1 MRDTKQELGEFEI
14 PHPSSSHIVNI
25 EPNDITATPS
35 TENLS
40 EKEKHSSTKP
50 DKDNGGSNSDK
61 KKNKKGKKDKKDKDA
76 EDDGPKVS
84 YLQLYRFASPFDWL
98 CVLVGTLC
106 SFVNGVGQPL
116 VALLMGNVIDNLDT
130 NSDSTADAV
139 ARLRIIVIKFTVVG
153 AIMFVVAYGQM
164 CLFTLS
170 AENQSKRIREKY
182 LHAILR
188 QDISWHD
195 TSKKNESLNSR
206 LSADTQL
213 IFDGLADKVGLC
225 LSSLATFVAG
235 FVIAFTHG
243 WRMSLVLLTSVPLM
257 AIAGGLMAKYATAS
271 SADGQDSYA
280 KAGGL
285 AEQAIG
291 SIRTV
296 VAFDGQKRE
305 LNKFNAVLAEAYK
318 SGVKKAFATGIGM
331 GSFMLIMFLSYSL
344 AFFYGSKQVKDGKMT
359 SGDVLTVLFG
369 TVIGAFSIGNVGPN
383 IAVFGKAQA
392 AAYTIFRTIDRIPA
406 IDSFDPSGLKPENL
420 TGHIVVKDVNFS
432 YPSRPNVP
440 ILSNM
445 NIEIMPGQ
453 TVALVGHSGSGK
465 STIIGL
471 LERFYDPS
479 SGSVTVDG
487 IDLRDFNVRHLRD
500 SIGLVSQEPVLF
512 NATIKQNIMY
522 GTRKDQKTPT
532 DKEIEEACRLSNAH
546 DFISKLPNGYNTMVG
561 EKGAL
566 LSGGQ
571 KQRIAIARALIKNP
585 SILLLDEATSALDTE
600 SERIVQAA
608 LDNAANGRSTVVI
621 AHRLS
626 TIMNADLI
634 YVMDK
639 GVVLE
644 SGTHESLMAL
654 GGTYTEFVA
663 KQQLKTGGVDVE
675 APEGFE
681 KEIVP
686 ISPSS
691 PRIAITD
698 AAIPEGAR
706 TSGKMGSLLRRMS
719 SHHSVDRSEKSVD
732 GAVVLDISEDKE
744 MSIARQKK
752 EAAKKLKMQKAP
764 IGRTIKYL
772 KDDVHLCLLGV
783 FFACIQGALFP
794 GFSQIFSRAIT
805 VLSTSHDLGDQF
817 IPKANHYALLFCILA
832 FIGFIG
838 FCGGMASFLVVGER
852 LTRKMRYLSYKSI
865 LSQEMAF
872 FDRPENSTGALASR
886 LATDS
891 QQMFDMVSQVILT
904 TVSSL
909 ATIAVGLGFAF
920 YASWQMTLII
930 LAAVPIIGLGQYL
943 ELASLSGFGE
953 KTRKAYEKSGQ
964 VAGEAIANIRTVVSL
979 AKEETFESR
988 YFDVT
993 REPHKYARHKAVFAS
1008 FGFAMSQAVAYWS
1021 YSVGF
1026 YGGYRLVES
1035 GIIGWGQMFDCMF
1048 SIVFTAMSL
1057 GHITSEL
1064 PKFAKGK
1071 QSAINIYEL
1080 LDKDTTI
1087 DADRAGIELD
1097 AVSGSLGL
1105 DTVDFSYP
1113 TRQNIQIFKGVD
1125 IKVKPSQTVALVGPS
1140 GCGKSTI
1147 VALLERWYET
1157 DGGKVVIDNH
1167 NIRDLQLHNIRQHMA
1182 LVGQEP
1188 VLFDM
1193 SIKDNILYGLPDSEG
1208 TMEQVE
1214 AAAKQANIHNF
1225 VLSLPNG
1232 YDTNVG
1238 DKGSQL
1244 SGGQKQRIAIAR
1256 ALIRNP
1262 KVLLLDEATS
1272 ALDSES
1278 EKLVQE
1284 ALDKARYGRTTI
1296 VIAHRLSTIQD
1307 ADLILV
1313 VKNGQIVESGRHYEL
1328 VALGGVYADLCKKQN
1343 L

>member
-1 MRDTKQELGEFEI
+1 MATATSSQTGRGEKEELFELEKTNS
-14 PHPSSSHIVNI
+14 PEESHMVDMDR
-25 EPNDITATPS
+25 NDITATPS
-35 TENLS
+35 SEDLS
-40 EKEKHSSTKP
+40 EKGKGVGGDDDKP
-50 DKDNGGSNSDK
+50 E
-61 KKNKKGKKDKKDKDA
+61 A
-76 EDDGPKVS
+76 KVS
-84 YLQLYRFASPFDWL
+84 YLQLYRFASASDWT
-98 CVLVGTLC
+98 CVFIGTLC
-106 SFVNGVGQPL
+106 AFACGIGQPL
-116 VALLMGNVIDNLDT
+116 IALLMGDVINKLNVPNPLDPV
-130 NSDSTADAV
+130 NDIRD
-139 ARLRIIVIKFTVVG
+139 IVIKFTVVG
-153 AIMFVVAYGQM
+153 AAMFVFAYGQM

-170 AENQSKRIREKY
+170 AENQTKRIREKY

-195 TSKKNESLNSR
+195 VGKKSESLNSR

-257 AIAGGLMAKYATAS
+257 AAAGAFMSKFATDTS
-271 SADGQDSYA
+271 VDGQNAYA
-280 KAGGL
+280 KAGGV
-285 AEQAIG
+285 AEQAIA

-305 LNKFNAVLAEAYK
+305 LKKFSGFLDEAYK
-318 SGVKKAFATGIGM
+318 SGIKKAIATGIGM

-344 AFFYGSKQVKDGKMT
+344 AFYYGARQVRDGKMDP
-359 SGDVLTVLFG
+359 GDVLTVLFG
-369 TVIGAFSIGNVGPN
+369 TIIGAFSIGNVGPN
-383 IAVFGKAQA
+383 VAVFGKAQA
-392 AAYTIFRTIDRIPA
+392 AAYTIFQTIDRVPE
-406 IDSFDPSGLKPENL
+406 IDAFDPSGLKPENL
-420 TGHIVVKDVNFS
+420 TGHIVVKDVNFA
-432 YPSRPNVP
+432 YPSRPNIQ
-440 ILSNM
+440 ILKNM
-445 NIEIMPGQ
+445 NIEVKPGQ

-471 LERFYDPS
+471 LERFYNPT
-479 SGSVTVDG
+479 SGSITLDG
-487 IDLRDFNVRHLRD
+487 IELKDINVRHLRD

-522 GTRKDQKTPT
+522 GTRNNQKVPT
-532 DKEIEEACRLSNAH
+532 DKEIEDACRLSNAH
-546 DFISKLPNGYNTMVG
+546 DFISKLPQGYNTMVG

-585 SILLLDEATSALDTE
+585 AILLLDEATSALDTD

-608 LDNAANGRSTVVI
+608 LDNASNGRSTVVI

-626 TIMNADLI
+626 TIMNADWI
-634 YVMDK
+634 YVMDR

-644 SGTHESLMAL
+644 SGTHVSLMAQ
-654 GGTYTEFVA
+654 GGVYTEFVA

-675 APEGFE
+675 APEVAE
-681 KEIVP
+681 QDIVP
-686 ISPSS
+686 ASS
-691 PRIAITD
+691 PRIAIEE

-706 TSGKMGSLLRRMS
+706 SGRRMS
-719 SHHSVDRSEKSVD
+719 TFLRRKSSQHSVTRSEKSAE
-732 GAVVLDISEDKE
+732 GAVAVSIPEDKE
-744 MSIARQKK
+744 MTLAREKK
-752 EAAKKLKMQKAP
+752 EAARKLKMQKAP

-772 KDDVHLCLLGV
+772 RDDALLCLLGV
-783 FFACIQGALFP
+783 FFAMIQGALFP

-805 VLSTSHDLGDQF
+805 VLSQFDTLKGDF
-817 IPKANHYALLFCILA
+817 IPEADHYALLFFIIA
-832 FIGFIG
+832 FVGFTG
-838 FCGGMASFLVVGER
+838 FCGGMTTFLTVGER
-852 LTRKMRYLSYKSI
+852 VTRRMRYLSYQSI

-909 ATIAVGLGFAF
+909 TTMAVGLGFAF

-930 LAAVPIIGLGQYL
+930 LAAVPVIGLGQYL

-979 AKEETFESR
+979 AKEDTFESR
-988 YFDVT
+988 YFEVT
-993 REPHKYARHKAVFAS
+993 KEPHKYARNKALFAS
-1008 FGFAMSQAVAYWS
+1008 FGFAMSQGVAYWS
-1021 YSVGF
+1021 YSIGF
-1026 YGGYRLVES
+1026 YGGLRLVEA
-1035 GIIGWGQMFDCMF
+1035 GTIGWGQVFNCML

-1087 DADRAGIELD
+1087 DADRDGVKID
-1097 AVSGSLGL
+1097 AVHGSLSL
-1105 DTVDFSYP
+1105 EKVDFTYP
-1113 TRQNIQIFKGVD
+1113 TRQNIQIFNGVD

-1147 VALLERWYET
+1147 IALLERWYDV
-1157 DGGKVVIDNH
+1157 DGGKAVIDSH
-1167 NIRDLQLHNIRQHMA
+1167 DIRDLQLHNIRNHMA

-1188 VLFDM
+1188 ILFDM
-1193 SIKDNILYGLPDSEG
+1193 SIKDNILYGLPNSEG

-1214 AAAKQANIHNF
+1214 EAAKVANIHNF

-1262 KVLLLDEATS
+1262 KILLLDEATS

-1313 VKNGQIVESGRHYEL
+1313 VKSGVVVESGRHYEL
-1328 VALGGVYADLCKKQN
+1328 VSLGGVYADLCQKQN

>member
-1 MRDTKQELGEFEI
+1 MSAENSSSNKGTLHQETLELEKRDT
-14 PHPSSSHIVNI
+14 VVDVDR
-25 EPNDITATPS
+25 NDITATPS
-35 TENLS
+35 SVDLS
-40 EKEKHSSTKP
+40 DT
-50 DKDNGGSNSDK
+50 NSDDK
-61 KKNKKGKKDKKDKDA
+61 AVELDKNGKPIAKP
-76 EDDGPKVS
+76 EPKIS
-84 YLQLYRFASPFDWL
+84 YLQLYRFASPFDYF
-98 CVLVGTLC
+98 CVFLGTLC
-106 SFVNGVGQPL
+106 AFANGVGQPL
-116 VALLMGNVIDNLDT
+116 VALLMGDVI
-130 NSDSTADAV
+130 NSIAV
-139 ARLRIIVIKFTVVG
+139 LGANPEDEMLNAQLIAEMRILVIKFTVVG
-153 AIMFVVAYGQM
+153 AIMFFVAYGQM

-170 AENQSKRIREKY
+170 AENQTKRIREKY

-188 QDISWHD
+188 QDITWHD
-195 TSKKNESLNSR
+195 IGKKSESLNSR

-213 IFDGLADKVGLC
+213 IFDGLADKVGIC

-235 FVIAFTHG
+235 FIIAFTHG

-257 AIAGGLMAKYATAS
+257 AAAGALMAKYAGES

-280 KAGGL
+280 AAGGL

-296 VAFDGQKRE
+296 VAFGGQKRE
-305 LNKFNAVLAEAYK
+305 LRKFNAVLEEAYK
-318 SGVKKAFATGIGM
+318 SGVKKSIATGLGM
-331 GSFMLIMFLSYSL
+331 GSFMLIMFMSYSL
-344 AFFYGSKQVKDGKMT
+344 AFYYGAGQVKAGHMEP
-359 SGDVLTVLFG
+359 GNVLTVLFA
-369 TVIGAFSIGNVGPN
+369 TIIGAFSIGNVGPN
-383 IAVFGKAQA
+383 IASFGKAQA
-392 AAYTIFRTIDRIPA
+392 AAYTIFHTIDRVPA
-406 IDSFDPSGLKPENL
+406 IDSSDPSGLKPESL
-420 TGHIVVKDVNFS
+420 QGHIVVKNVNFA

-440 ILSNM
+440 ILKDM
-445 NIEIMPGQ
+445 NIEVKPGQ

-471 LERFYDPS
+471 LERFYDPTT
-479 SGSVTVDG
+479 GSITVDG
-487 IDLRDFNVRHLRD
+487 IEVKDFNIRHLRD

-512 NATIKQNIMY
+512 NATIKQNILY
-522 GTRKDQKTPT
+522 GVRKDQKQPT
-532 DKEIEEACRLSNAH
+532 DADIEKVCRLANAH
-546 DFISKLPNGYNTMVG
+546 DYISKLPQGYNTMVG

-585 SILLLDEATSALDTE
+585 TILLLDEATSALDTE

-608 LDNAANGRSTVVI
+608 LDNAATGRSTVVI

-634 YVMDK
+634 YVMDR

-663 KQQLKTGGVDVE
+663 KQQLKTGGTDID
-675 APEGFE
+675 APEQTGDTEAIVTAPTSHIVIDE
-681 KEIVP
+681 K
-686 ISPSS
+686 
-691 PRIAITD
+691 AN
-698 AAIPEGAR
+698 PEGAHTGR
-706 TSGKMGSLLRRMS
+706 RMSNLLRRMS
-719 SHHSVDRSEKSVD
+719 SHHSDKSVTK
-732 GAVVLDISEDKE
+732 GPTVVDIVEDKE
-744 MSIARQKK
+744 MTMAREKK
-752 EAAKKLKMQKAP
+752 EAARKLKLQKAP
-764 IGRTIKYL
+764 ISRTIRYL
-772 KDDVHLCLLGV
+772 KPNYHICLLGV
-783 FFACIQGALFP
+783 FCAIIQGGLFP
-794 GFSQIFSRAIT
+794 GFSQIFSGAIT
-805 VLSTSHDLGDQF
+805 TLTRVNELGEDF
-817 IPKANHYALLFCILA
+817 IPKSNHYSLLFLILA
-832 FIGFIG
+832 FVGFIG
-838 FCGGMASFLVVGER
+838 FAGGMFFFLLAGER
-852 LTRKMRYLSYKSI
+852 LTREMRFLSYKAI

-891 QQMFDMVSQVILT
+891 QQMFDMVSQVVLT
-904 TVSSL
+904 SVSSL

-920 YASWQMTLII
+920 KASWQMTLII
-930 LAAVPIIGLGQYL
+930 LAAVPVIGLGQYL
-943 ELASLSGFGE
+943 ELASLTGFGS

-979 AKEETFESR
+979 AKEDVFEAR
-988 YFDVT
+988 YFEVT
-993 REPHKYARHKAVFAS
+993 REPHKYALHKALFAS

-1021 YSVGF
+1021 YSIGF
-1026 YGGYRLVES
+1026 YGGYRLVEAKK
-1035 GIIGWGQMFDCMF
+1035 IIWGDMFDCMF
-1048 SIVFTAMSL
+1048 AIVFLAMSL

-1064 PKFAKGK
+1064 PKYAKGK
-1071 QSAINIYEL
+1071 QSAINVYEL
-1080 LDKDTTI
+1080 LDKDTQI
-1087 DADRAGIELD
+1087 DADRDGTSLKTI
-1097 AVSGSLGL
+1097 SGSLAL
-1105 DTVDFSYP
+1105 DKVDFHYP
-1113 TRQNIQIFKGVD
+1113 TRENIQIFKGVD

-1147 VALLERWYET
+1147 IALLERWYDV
-1157 DGGKVVIDNH
+1157 DGGQVLVDNY
-1167 NIRDLQLHNIRQHMA
+1167 NIKDLQLHNIREHMA

-1208 TMEQVE
+1208 TIEQVE
-1214 AAAKQANIHNF
+1214 EAAKLSNIHNF
-1225 VLSLPNG
+1225 VMSLPDG
-1232 YDTNVG
+1232 YNTSVG

-1313 VKNGQIVESGRHYEL
+1313 VKDGAIVESGRHYEL
-1328 VALGGVYADLCKKQN
+1328 VGLGGVYADLCQKQN

>member
-1 MRDTKQELGEFEI
+1 MSADSNTNNSKQELYELEK
-14 PHPSSSHIVNI
+14 PHLQSKSHIVDI
-25 EPNDITATPS
+25 DRNDVTATAS
-35 TENLS
+35 SENLA
-40 EKEKHSSTKP
+40 EKESS
-50 DKDNGGSNSDK
+50 GSDK
-61 KKNKKGKKDKKDKDA
+61 KKKKNKIEASKEGEK
-76 EDDGPKVS
+76 EPEPRVS
-84 YLQLYRFASPFDWL
+84 YLQLYRFASAWDWT
-98 CVLVGTLC
+98 CVVLGSIC
-106 SFVNGVGQPL
+106 SLANGVGQPL
-116 VALLMGNVIDNLDT
+116 VALLMGDVINNLNVNSFLDP
-130 NSDSTADAV
+130 TAQAEV
-139 ARLRIIVIKFTVVG
+139 IKQMRIIVIKFTVVG
-153 AIMFVVAYGQM
+153 AIMFVMAYGQM
-164 CLFTLS
+164 CFFTLS

-188 QDISWHD
+188 QDITWHD
-195 TSKKNESLNSR
+195 TGKKHESLNSR

-225 LSSLATFVAG
+225 LASAATFVAG

-257 AIAGGLMAKYATAS
+257 AVTGALMSKYATQS
-271 SADGQDSYA
+271 STDGQDSYA

-305 LNKFNAVLAEAYK
+305 LRKFSEVLDIAYK

-344 AFFYGSKQVKDGKMT
+344 AFYYGSAQVKAGKMLA
-359 SGDVLTVLFG
+359 GDVLTVLFG
-369 TVIGAFSIGNVGPN
+369 TIIGAFSLGNVGPN
-383 IAVFGKAQA
+383 IANFGKAQA
-392 AAYTIFRTIDRIPA
+392 AAFTIFQTIDRVPA
-406 IDSFDPSGLKPENL
+406 IDAFNPSGAKPENL
-420 TGHIVVKDVNFS
+420 TGHIVVKDVNFA
-432 YPSRPNVP
+432 YPSRPDVP
-440 ILSNM
+440 ILKNM
-445 NIEIMPGQ
+445 NIEVMPGQ

-471 LERFYDPS
+471 VERFYDPT
-479 SGSVTVDG
+479 SGSISLDG
-487 IDLRDFNVRHLRD
+487 TEIKDFNVRYLRD
-500 SIGLVSQEPVLF
+500 NIGLVSQEPVLF
-512 NATIKQNIMY
+512 NATIKQNILY
-522 GTRKDQKTPT
+522 GIRADQKTAS
-532 DKEIEEACRLSNAH
+532 DKEIEAACRLSNAH
-546 DFISKLPNGYNTMVG
+546 DFIVKLPQGYNTMVG

-608 LDNAANGRSTVVI
+608 LDNAATGRSTIVI

-644 SGTHESLMAL
+644 SGTHETLMAL

-663 KQQLKTGGVDVE
+663 KQQLKTGGEDIE
-675 APEGFE
+675 APELPE
-681 KEIVP
+681 QPDAVVTSAAPHVAIVDTP
-686 ISPSS
+686 L
-691 PRIAITD
+691 
-698 AAIPEGAR
+698 PEGTR
-706 TSGKMGSLLRRMS
+706 TGRKMSTLLRRIS
-719 SHHSVDRSEKSVD
+719 SQHSVTRSEKSAE
-732 GAVVLDISEDKE
+732 GAIVVNIPEDKE
-744 MSIARQKK
+744 MTMAREKK
-752 EAAKKLKMQKAP
+752 EAARKLKMQKAP

-772 KDDVHLCLLGV
+772 HQDVPLCLLGC
-783 FFACIQGALFP
+783 FFAIIQGGLFP
-794 GFSQIFSRAIT
+794 GFSQIFSGAIT
-805 VLSTSHDLGDQF
+805 VLTDFNNLGEEA
-817 IPKANHYALLFCILA
+817 IPKANHYALLFFILA
-832 FIGFIG
+832 FVGFVG
-838 FCGGMASFLVVGER
+838 FCGGMVCFLIVGER
-852 LTRKMRYLSYKSI
+852 LTRKMRYLSYRSI

-904 TVSSL
+904 TISSL
-909 ATIAVGLGFAF
+909 ATMAVGLGFAF
-920 YASWQMTLII
+920 KATWQMTLII

-943 ELASLSGFGE
+943 ELASLTGFGE

-964 VAGEAIANIRTVVSL
+964 VAGEAITNIRTVVSL

-988 YFDVT
+988 YFEVT
-993 REPHKYARHKAVFAS
+993 KEPHKYARDKALYAS

-1021 YSVGF
+1021 YSIGF

-1035 GIIGWGQMFDCMF
+1035 GIITWGAMFDCMF
-1048 SIVFTAMSL
+1048 AIVFTAMSL

-1080 LDKDTTI
+1080 LDKETTI
-1087 DADRAGIELD
+1087 DADRDGLKFDTIK
-1097 AVSGSLGL
+1097 GSLGL
-1105 DTVDFSYP
+1105 EKVDFCYP
-1113 TRQNIQIFKGVD
+1113 TRANIQIFKGVD
-1125 IKVKPSQTVALVGPS
+1125 ISVKPSQTVALVGPS

-1147 VALLERWYET
+1147 IALLERWYDT
-1157 DGGKVVIDNH
+1157 NGGKAVVDDH
-1167 NIRDLQLHNIRQHMA
+1167 DIRDLQLHNLRNHMA

-1188 VLFDM
+1188 VLFDL
-1193 SIKDNILYGLPDSEG
+1193 SIMENILYGLPESEG
-1208 TMEQVE
+1208 TIEQVE
-1214 AAAKQANIHNF
+1214 EAAKLANIHNF
-1225 VLSLPNG
+1225 VMSLPNG
-1232 YDTNVG
+1232 YDTSVG

-1313 VKNGQIVESGRHYEL
+1313 VKEGQIVESGRHYEL
-1328 VALGGVYADLCKKQN
+1328 VALGGVYADLCRQQN

>member
-1 MRDTKQELGEFEI
+1 MATDSSYSSRNDKQEVFELEKTSDAHVI
-14 PHPSSSHIVNI
+14 DV
-25 EPNDITATPS
+25 ERNDITATPS
-35 TENLS
+35 SVNLS
-40 EKEKHSSTKP
+40 DKYPADKPVIDAADSQDKGKEK
-50 DKDNGGSNSDK
+50 DKEK
-61 KKNKKGKKDKKDKDA
+61 KKAEADA
-76 EDDGPKVS
+76 EPKVS

-106 SFVNGVGQPL
+106 AFVNGVGQPL
-116 VALLMGNVIDNLDT
+116 VAILMGDVINKINGL
-130 NSDSTADAV
+130 SVSEAV
-139 ARLRIIVIKFTVVG
+139 AALRIIVIKFTVVG
-153 AIMFVVAYGQM
+153 AIMFVVSYGQM
-164 CLFTLS
+164 CLFTLA
-170 AENQSKRIREKY
+170 AESQTKRIREKY

-195 TSKKNESLNSR
+195 VGKKSESLNSR

-225 LSSLATFVAG
+225 LGSLATFVAG

-243 WRMSLVLLTSVPLM
+243 WKMSLVLLTSVPLM
-257 AIAGGLMAKYATAS
+257 ALVGGLMSKYSTES
-271 SADGQDSYA
+271 SSDGQDSYA

-291 SIRTV
+291 AIRTV
-296 VAFDGQKRE
+296 TAFDGQKRE
-305 LNKFNAVLAEAYK
+305 LKKFNEVLAEAYK
-318 SGVKKAFATGIGM
+318 SGVKKAIATGLGM
-331 GSFMLIMFLSYSL
+331 GGFMGVMFCSYAL
-344 AFFYGSKQVKDGKMT
+344 AFWYGARQVKDGNMQP
-359 SGDVLTVLFG
+359 GDVLTVLFG

-392 AAYTIFRTIDRIPA
+392 AAYTIFQTIDRVPE
-406 IDSFDPSGLKPENL
+406 IDAFDPSGLKPEKL
-420 TGHIVVKDVNFS
+420 TGHIIVKDVNFA
-432 YPSRPNVP
+432 YPSRPNVH
-440 ILSNM
+440 ILKDM
-445 NIEIMPGQ
+445 NIEVKPGQ

-471 LERFYDPS
+471 LERFYNPS
-479 SGSVTVDG
+479 SGSITLDG
-487 IDLRDFNVRHLRD
+487 FELKDINVRHLRD

-522 GTRKDQKTPT
+522 GIRKGQNTPT
-532 DKEIEEACRLSNAH
+532 DKEIEDACRLSNAH
-546 DFISKLPNGYNTMVG
+546 DFISKLPNGYHTMVG

-585 SILLLDEATSALDTE
+585 AILLLDEATSALDTE

-608 LDNAANGRSTVVI
+608 LDNAATGRSTVVI

-626 TIMNADLI
+626 TIMNADVI
-634 YVMDK
+634 YVMDR

-644 SGTHESLMAL
+644 HGTHSSLMAL
-654 GGTYTEFVA
+654 GGIYTEFVA

-675 APEGFE
+675 APESLE
-681 KEIVP
+681 REP
-686 ISPSS
+686 ATSS
-691 PRIAITD
+691 PHIAIAET
-698 AAIPEGAR
+698 AVREGAPR
-706 TSGKMGSLLRRMS
+706 TGRRMSNLLRRMS
-719 SHHSVDRSEKSVD
+719 SQHSVSRSVKSAD
-732 GAVVLDISEDKE
+732 GSIVVNIPEDKE
-744 MSIARQKK
+744 TSIAREKK
-752 EAAKKLKMQKAP
+752 EAARKLKMQKAP
-764 IGRTIKYL
+764 IARTVRHL
-772 KDDVHLCLLGV
+772 KGDALICLLGA
-783 FFACIQGALFP
+783 FFAMIQGALFP
-794 GFSQIFSRAIT
+794 GFSQIFSRAIAM
-805 VLSTSHDLGDQF
+805 LADFNNLGDEF
-817 IPKANHYALLFCILA
+817 ISKANHYALLFFILA
-832 FIGFIG
+832 IVGFTG
-838 FCGGMASFLVVGER
+838 FCGGMTIFLIVGER
-852 LTRKMRYLSYKSI
+852 MTRRMRYLSYKSI

-904 TVSSL
+904 TLSSL
-909 ATIAVGLGFAF
+909 TTMAVGLGFAF
-920 YASWQMTLII
+920 AATWQMTLII

-943 ELASLSGFGE
+943 EIAALSGFGE

-964 VAGEAIANIRTVVSL
+964 VAGEAITNIRTVVSL
-979 AKEETFESR
+979 AKEDTFEAR
-988 YFDVT
+988 YFEVT
-993 REPHKYARHKAVFAS
+993 KEPHKYARNKALYAS

-1021 YSVGF
+1021 YSIGF

-1035 GIIGWGQMFDCMF
+1035 GIITFTQMFNCMF
-1048 SIVFTAMSL
+1048 AIVFTAMSL

-1064 PKFAKGK
+1064 PKYAKGK

-1087 DADRAGIELD
+1087 DADRDGIELD
-1097 AVSGSLGL
+1097 HINGSLAL
-1105 DTVDFSYP
+1105 EKVEFVYP
-1113 TRQNIQIFKGVD
+1113 TRENIQIFNGVD

-1147 VALLERWYET
+1147 IALLERWYET

-1167 NIRDLQLHNIRQHMA
+1167 DIRDLQLHNIRNHMA

-1193 SIKDNILYGLPDSEG
+1193 SIKDNILYGLPNSEG
-1208 TMEQVE
+1208 TQEQVE
-1214 AAAKQANIHNF
+1214 EAAKLSNIHNF
-1225 VLSLPNG
+1225 VMSLPNG
-1232 YDTNVG
+1232 YETNVG

-1284 ALDKARYGRTTI
+1284 ALDKARYGRTTV

-1313 VKNGQIVESGRHYEL
+1313 VKDGAIVESGRHYEL
-1328 VALGGVYADLCKKQN
+1328 VALRGVYADLCQKQN